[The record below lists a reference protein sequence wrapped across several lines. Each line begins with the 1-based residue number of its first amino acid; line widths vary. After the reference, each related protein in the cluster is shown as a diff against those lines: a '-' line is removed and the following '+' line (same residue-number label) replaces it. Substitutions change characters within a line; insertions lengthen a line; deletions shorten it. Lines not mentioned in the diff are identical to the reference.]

1 MNTESTVPPR
11 CLSLLVDPSRAGY
24 FICVFNLSVANAPLW
39 PVQIARTKPHGHHLD
54 LNFAL
59 PYRAHFSP
67 SSILIRL
74 IPTRHILFASI
85 VFPRI
90 IIITSLSGPPGLFR
104 HLQNLRWI
112 NIAFV
117 SLPQKVNMR
126 DMPNFSLFDTHAFY
140 MIKEMKNSVIYTQ
153 SARPLFA
160 PCLFYLKRY
169 RVFLSLLK
177 ARRQILVAKATYIDS
192 ATINKA
198 LNNIVKVE

>member
-1 MNTESTVPPR
+1 MSLPE
-11 CLSLLVDPSRAGY
+11 LSLAFSWSFLSWIFY
-24 FICVFNLSVANAPLW
+24 LIFFNLSVVNAPPW
-39 PVQIARTKPHGHHLD
+39 PAQIARTKPHGHRLD

-59 PYRAHFSP
+59 PDRAHFSS
-67 SSILIRL
+67 SSILTFRRSHL
-74 IPTRHILFASI
+74 IYVDRSYVL
-85 VFPRI
+85 
-90 IIITSLSGPPGLFR
+90 SLSPRYPDHPRLR
-104 HLQNLRWI
+104 HLQDLRST

-126 DMPNFSLFDTHAFY
+126 DTPNSSLFDTHAFY

-169 RVFLSLLK
+169 RVFLPLLK
-177 ARRQILVAKATYIDS
+177 ARRRTLVAKATCTDP

-198 LNNIVKVE
+198 LNNIIKVEWKRSVY